1 MLPQSPPKRAVTA
14 HRTADR
20 IARRTAADRAIC
32 ARGKRPRWE
41 PCNILRRLRGVRPK
55 RTKEPRHLL
64 LALLICAV
72 ALAGTSCG
80 SKRQEAVHPLYPN
93 YYGVAVGQQPA
104 LNGEFKEH
112 RTQDVTLTFVDG
124 RRILVPATAA
134 YLPDW
139 IEVCRTKSPQ
149 RADGSC
155 RYPCQLQV
163 GLATHDRAKWVRVFP
178 SSAGCGHIGLS
189 ETTGPI
195 ASVTSHWLVTQD
207 GTALPVPLNGK
218 VDLAC
223 PFNPTP
229 VDATELPHKFPR
241 AMRLKI
247 TLDAHGSAH
256 LVTCQP
262 GFRG

>member
-1 MLPQSPPKRAVTA
+1 VIGRRSWASHVGGTGRA
-14 HRTADR
+14 
-20 IARRTAADRAIC
+20 
-32 ARGKRPRWE
+32 
-41 PCNILRRLRGVRPK
+41 RLV
-55 RTKEPRHLL
+55 LL
-64 LALLICAV
+64 LAFVV
-72 ALAGTSCG
+72 ALLVGTGCG
-80 SKRQEAVHPLYPN
+80 SKHAAAVRPLYPD

-124 RRILVPATAA
+124 RRILVPAAAA

-139 IEVCRTKSPQ
+139 IEVCRTQSPQ
-149 RADGSC
+149 RADDSC

-163 GLATHDRAKWVRVFP
+163 GLATHDRAKWVRVLP

-195 ASVTSHWLVTQD
+195 ASVTSCWLVTQD
-207 GTALPVPLNGK
+207 GTALPVPSSGK
-218 VDLAC
+218 VELAC

-229 VDATELPHKFPR
+229 IDATELPSEFPR

-247 TLDAHGSAH
+247 TLDAHGSVH

-262 GFRG
+262 SA